1 MASATVRLAVQSDF
15 EVVQDL
21 NHQLFVSDSQHSQ
34 DLNTNWP
41 YEDEGIS
48 YYKKRISGGD
58 GVCFVAEVDGSVVG
72 YVIGGW
78 SHINFSAYKG
88 KRGELENIYVLKDYR
103 KSGVGAALM
112 VELEKWFKENGA
124 EYVMVN
130 AFAKNAG
137 AIAFYEHEGFEL
149 YSTTL
154 WKRID

>member
-1 MASATVRLAVQSDF
+1 MNIRIARESDF

-21 NHQLFVSDSQHSQ
+21 NHQLFVSDSEHSN

-41 YEDEGIS
+41 YEDEGIV
-48 YYKKRISGGD
+48 YYKKRIAAEG
-58 GVCFVAEVDGSVVG
+58 GVCFVAEIDDEIVG

-88 KRGELENIYVLKDYR
+88 ERGELENIYVLEGHR
-103 KSGVGAALM
+103 KSGVGSALM
-112 VELEKWFKENGA
+112 VELEKWFKEKGA

-137 AIAFYEHEGFEL
+137 AIAFYEHEDFER

-154 WKRID
+154 WKKID